1 MNWFNNIKIRTKL
14 LTSFSVV
21 IALVMVLA
29 VYAVTQVRSV
39 NDEYHEVL
47 EHPVAARDAI
57 LRTQSNIRALR
68 RTVAGMVMYAPT
80 DNTTAINS
88 LYQEGVGFL
97 AEANQALNEYDHVV
111 STDNALSSEA
121 IHERLAESGRL
132 RQLLQ
137 AYYGDIFVPVR
148 DYALARNHAM
158 ALAQVESG
166 NDIIEQL
173 VATTFS
179 MSQDAENM
187 MYAKIEYVFGIA
199 NTAFY
204 VLIAVGAAIVMV
216 SVILALLIAHIISKP
231 IKNLVSLANSV
242 SNGHLNVNIDYS
254 RLTRDEIGDLTR
266 DFYSLIDVI
275 RNVIKDLTRI
285 DHEVNV
291 VGDIEYMTDADKY
304 QNSFREVMETVNNI
318 LSHNTEDMLILIK
331 SLNKIADGDFNVD
344 IDDMPGKKMLL
355 PQTLRDVTAN
365 LKEIYSSAQYL
376 TMNVADGNLEV
387 EVDPSRFKG
396 SWTELIQALNN
407 LVLSVAQPLS
417 AIEISLHEM
426 AEGNFELSQSSNQF
440 NGAFER
446 ARKAV
451 HATEEITLSYVNE
464 ISYVLGSI
472 AQGDLTVPIKRDYIG
487 SYEPIKTALTTI
499 LESLIVTMSDIQA
512 AVEQIAMGADQI
524 STSAMNLADGAT
536 RQTASIEELSSSLTL
551 IHQKATQ
558 ANDDAAMA
566 SQSAV
571 RSQEFAVQ
579 GGKIVRSMSDKMN
592 SVKSSN
598 ADISKIIS
606 VITNIAFQ
614 TNLLALNASVE
625 AARAG
630 EHGKGFSV
638 VADEVRTLAGRSQQS
653 SSDTSAII
661 EKNNVNVE
669 EGVMASEE
677 VVSSFETIASN
688 ISEISE
694 LVSQIADISNE
705 QLESI
710 SNINASVT
718 EITGVVTDTSATAE
732 ESASAS
738 QELNSQAEL
747 LRQKVAFFKL
757 K

>member
-1 MNWFNNIKIRTKL
+1 M
-14 LTSFSVV
+14 TSFGVV
-21 IALVMVLA
+21 IALAVALV
-29 VYAVTQVRSV
+29 VYAVVQVRSV
-39 NDEYHEVL
+39 NNEYHDVL

-97 AEANQALNEYDHVV
+97 GEAIQALNEYDHVV
-111 STDNALSSEA
+111 STDDALSPES
-121 IHERLAESGRL
+121 IRERIAESDSL

-137 AYYGDIFVPVR
+137 AYYDDIIIPVR
-148 DYALARNHAM
+148 DYALVRDHAM

-166 NDIIEQL
+166 NNIIEQL

-179 MSQDAENM
+179 MSRDAGNLM
-187 MYAKIEYVFGIA
+187 NVKIEDAFSIA
-199 NTAFY
+199 NTTFY
-204 VLIAVGAAIVMV
+204 VLIAVGAVIVIVAI
-216 SVILALLIAHIISKP
+216 ILALLIAHIISKP
-231 IKNLVSLANSV
+231 IKSLVSLASSV

-254 RLTRDEIGDLTR
+254 KVTKDEIGDLTR
-266 DFYSLIDVI
+266 DFYSLIEVMRDVI
-275 RNVIKDLTRI
+275 QDLTKVN
-285 DHEVNV
+285 HELNV
-291 VGDIEYMTDADKY
+291 VGDLEYMTNADKY
-304 QNSFREVMETVNNI
+304 QNSFKEVMETVNSI
-318 LSHNTEDMLILIK
+318 LSHNTKDMLTLIQ
-331 SLNKIADGDFNVD
+331 SLNKIADGDFNIE
-344 IDDMPGKKMLL
+344 IDDMPGKKMIL
-355 PQTLRDVTAN
+355 PQTLHDVTAN

-376 TMNVADGNLEV
+376 TMNVSDGNLEV

-396 SWTELIQALNN
+396 SWAKLLQALNN
-407 LVLSVAQPLS
+407 LVSSVAEPLS
-417 AIEISLHEM
+417 AIELSLHEM
-426 AEGNFELSQSSNQF
+426 AEGDFELSQSGNKF
-440 NGAFER
+440 KGAFER

-451 HATEEITLSYVNE
+451 HDTEEITLSYINE
-464 ISYVLGSI
+464 ISHVLSSI
-472 AQGDLTVPIKRDYIG
+472 AQGDLTVSIKRNYIG

-512 AVEQIAMGADQI
+512 AVDQIAMGAEQI
-524 STSAMNLADGAT
+524 STSAMNLAEGAT
-536 RQTASIEELSSSLTL
+536 RQTASIEELSNSLTI
-551 IHQKATQ
+551 IHEKAVQ
-558 ANDDAAMA
+558 SNDDAATA

-571 RSQEFAVQ
+571 RSQEFAMQ
-579 GGKIVRSMSDKMN
+579 GSDIIRSMSDKMN
-592 SVKSSN
+592 SVRNSN

-630 EHGKGFSV
+630 EQGKGFGV
-638 VADEVRTLAGRSQQS
+638 VADEVRTLAARSQQS
-653 SSDTSAII
+653 ASDTSEII
-661 EKNNVNVE
+661 EKNNTNVE
-669 EGVMASEE
+669 DGVMASDE
-677 VVSSFETIASN
+677 VVSSFETISSN
-688 ISEISE
+688 ISEISA
-694 LVSQIADISNE
+694 LISQIADVSAE

-710 SNINASVT
+710 SNINTSVT